1 MLRLA
6 ECDCVSVA
14 RLLAGF
20 GLALRTVAPDQEIPG
35 SYWGGSEAGLQGN
48 TLLARLDTPLHSV
61 LHEAAHYICM
71 SPERRVGLERDAG
84 GDEAEENAVCYL
96 QVLLA
101 DCIDGFGRAASWRDM
116 DEWGYSFRLGSA
128 QRWFES
134 DALDARAW
142 LQQAGIIDA
151 SCALSGALR
160 ER

>member
-6 ECDCVSVA
+6 ECDRVRVA
-14 RLLAGF
+14 RLLEGF
-20 GLALRTVAPDQEIPG
+20 GLALRAVAPDQEIPA

-101 DCIDGFGRAASWRDM
+101 DCIEGFGRAASWRDM

-128 QRWFES
+128 QSWFEC

-142 LQQAGIIDA
+142 LQKAGIIDA